1 LFGLVNNAGIA
12 IPPMAILDVPEEKLL
27 NIIQI
32 NTIGM
37 WRMTKCFFPLLEKK
51 AVDKACIVNV
61 TSLAGLV
68 AAPFNGAYSM
78 SKFAAE
84 VRSLPN
90 YTLHALHNRHNNLT
104 QHV

>member
-1 LFGLVNNAGIA
+1 MFGLVNNAGIA
-12 IPPMAILDVPEEKLL
+12 IPPMAILDVPEAKLL

-37 WRMTKCFFPLLEKK
+37 WRMTKSFFPLLEKK

-61 TSLAGLV
+61 TSVAGLV
-68 AAPFNGAYSM
+68 AVPFYGAYSM

-84 VRSLPN
+84 VRSLPY

-104 QHV
+104 QHM